1 MNKKPFYESKT
12 MLFNIFSLALVAIQ
26 VVTQQNL
33 FNIDP
38 EILALV
44 ISFINIG
51 LRITS
56 GNKTL
61 TIKK

>member
-12 MLFNIFSLALVAIQ
+12 ILFNIFSLALVAIQ
-26 VVTQQNL
+26 VVTQQDM

-51 LRITS
+51 FRITS

-61 TIKK
+61 TIK

>member
-1 MNKKPFYESKT
+1 MNKPFYESKT

-61 TIKK
+61 TIK